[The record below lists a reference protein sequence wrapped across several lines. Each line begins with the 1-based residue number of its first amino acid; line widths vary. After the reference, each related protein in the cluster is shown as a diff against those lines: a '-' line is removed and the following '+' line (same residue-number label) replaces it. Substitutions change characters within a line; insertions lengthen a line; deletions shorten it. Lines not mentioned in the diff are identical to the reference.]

1 MLICLFS
8 FEIWFTFTTQNHE
21 KIIKVPHSKFK
32 YTFVSEQTVLELFRD
47 KNEYKIA
54 GLDNISGKFLK
65 DIITVLAKTI
75 SQICNLSIK
84 YSIFLTDCKIVEL
97 KPLLKKRFKNSPP
110 KISSVSCSHKFL
122 K

>member
-1 MLICLFS
+1 MRFGLLS
-8 FEIWFTFTTQNHE
+8 LQQNHE

-47 KNEYKIA
+47 KNEYKPA

-65 DIITVLAKTI
+65 DKVTVLAKTI
-75 SQICNLSIK
+75 SQIFNLSIK

-97 KPLLKKRFKNSPP
+97 KPLLKKRFKAP
-110 KISSVSCSHKFL
+110 KISSVSLFPQISKMIL
-122 K
+122 R